1 MVLCILGCW
10 LPVPKFIL
18 CARSAS
24 DVKASCADEQ
34 LKMKTATP
42 SGYLTSKILR
52 ASSVYLYVSSFQNER
67 SRVIH
72 LSNKLRHVPPRIIVG
87 SWIDDAMSIKA
98 RNLIRGKWSRWRWG
112 DPGICMFKGAM
123 CSWDILRS
131 SFLLGGSLLGS
142 QDDGSGVDSYISQ
155 RGWSSS

>member
-1 MVLCILGCW
+1 MMVLCILGCW
-10 LPVPKFIL
+10 PLVPQFIL

-24 DVKASCADEQ
+24 DAKASCADEQ

-52 ASSVYLYVSSFQNER
+52 ASSVYLYISNFRNER

-98 RNLIRGKWSRWRWG
+98 WNLIRGKWSRQRWG
-112 DPGICMFKGAM
+112 DPGICMFKGAT

-131 SFLLGGSLLGS
+131 SLFWGSLLRSGLLGS
-142 QDDGSGVDSYISQ
+142 QDDGCG
-155 RGWSSS
+155 